1 MNFSRFAFA
10 CASINTGMIEAT
22 LSLVWWSY
30 HPIQHNQYIGP
41 FLIFSHAASSSD
53 RRYREKDV
61 TMLWN
66 IYSNIP
72 NVLIGKPHHNPNL
85 NGNDQIQ
92 TLKKIEL
99 ISCITRN
106 IHHRRLRKCKLEN
119 LYLINSTS
127 VRTYTWP
134 PTTFYIHTFS
144 IWRSSFIFTRVW
156 LVCVCLQIFRLFFVC
171 SAIFFRLLWN
181 IFFVRYS
188 SRFSVT
194 SSQMLCS
201 YPLLAFCVHITQ
213 FRGKWKIKRTE
224 KKSERW
230 KVKNRI
236 SFCKLIQFLRIHIEF
251 SQTIHTHTYQFTCTK
266 SALSHNTHRKTHTH
280 SSSHV

>member
-1 MNFSRFAFA
+1 
-10 CASINTGMIEAT
+10 
-22 LSLVWWSY
+22 
-30 HPIQHNQYIGP
+30 
-41 FLIFSHAASSSD
+41 
-53 RRYREKDV
+53 
-61 TMLWN
+61 MLWN

-134 PTTFYIHTFS
+134 LHTHPNYILHTFS
-144 IWRSSFIFTRVW
+144 IRRSSFIFTRVR

-171 SAIFFRLLWN
+171 SAIFFRLLCN
-181 IFFVRYS
+181 IFFSVFISIFGYFIWNVMLIS
-188 SRFSVT
+188 SVGI
-194 SSQMLCS
+194 LCT
-201 YPLLAFCVHITQ
+201 YYTIPWEVENKENRI
-213 FRGKWKIKRTE
+213 
-224 KKSERW
+224 KSERW
-230 KVKNRI
+230 KAKNRI

-251 SQTIHTHTYQFTCTK
+251 TQTIHTHTYHFTCTK
-266 SALSHNTHRKTHTH
+266 SALSHTIRMKDAHTQKFTCGN
-280 SSSHV
+280 SEGIG